1 MAGVFNLEKVAE
13 EVLYGNKFM
22 GAFLSLRNLINN
34 DKLLDKAGKAFQ
46 GQTPSLFGPGS
57 NVRSG

>member
-13 EVLYGNKFM
+13 EAMFGDKFM

-34 DKLLDKAGKAFQ
+34 TKLLDKVGKAFQ
-46 GQTPSLFGPGS
+46 GQTL
-57 NVRSG
+57 